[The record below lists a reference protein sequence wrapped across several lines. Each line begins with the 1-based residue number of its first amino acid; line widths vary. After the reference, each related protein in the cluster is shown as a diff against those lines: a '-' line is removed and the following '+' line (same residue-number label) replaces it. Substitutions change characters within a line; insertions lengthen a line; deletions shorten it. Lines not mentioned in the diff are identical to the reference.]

1 MALTKADEEFMKKLN
16 EIIQGNFHNPDF
28 SMDDIVDSL
37 NMSRSNFYRKIKG
50 VLDLSPNEYLRLERL
65 KRAAQLLKEGNGR
78 VNEICY
84 MVGFNSPSYFSK
96 CFQKQFGVLP
106 KDFAG

>member
-37 NMSRSNFYRKIKG
+37 NMS
-50 VLDLSPNEYLRLERL
+50 
-65 KRAAQLLKEGNGR
+65 LL
-78 VNEICY
+78 
-84 MVGFNSPSYFSK
+84 
-96 CFQKQFGVLP
+96 
-106 KDFAG
+106 